1 VRRTQ
6 RQPLPDQAKEDGVNF
21 KTFLVV
27 LLFVILL
34 AGATGG
40 SESARSVGVALNQG
54 VHWIADAWNALVGS
68 G

>member
-1 VRRTQ
+1 VE
-6 RQPLPDQAKEDGVNF
+6 EDGMNF

-40 SESARSVGVALNQG
+40 SESAREVGSALNQG
-54 VHWIADAWNALVGS
+54 VHWVADAWDALVAS